1 MSYIDFEGEI
11 PRGNYGAGAVTVW
24 DTGTYDCLKWEEREV
39 MVVLHGKRVE
49 GRYVLFQTHENQ
61 WMIHRMDP
69 PQDPTREAMP
79 ERVEPMRPTPGDL
92 PADDGAYGFEIAWDG
107 LRAIVFGQGGRVQL
121 HDEAADDVSAR
132 FPEMARLGRAL
143 GSHEVI
149 LDGELVALGEGGR
162 PDRDRLAR
170 RLAGTEGESDS
181 ARRRLAEDL
190 PVTYMAY
197 DVLYADG
204 HAIVAR
210 PYTER
215 RALLDGLDLNGF
227 HWQSPAYHVGDGAA
241 LLEVARRQGLSGVVA
256 KKLDSP
262 YRPGEQSPDWI
273 AVRSSSTS

>member
-1 MSYIDFEGEI
+1 
-11 PRGNYGAGAVTVW
+11 
-24 DTGTYDCLKWEEREV
+24 
-39 MVVLHGKRVE
+39 
-49 GRYVLFQTHENQ
+49 
-61 WMIHRMDP
+61 
-69 PQDPTREAMP
+69 MP